1 MTPAAAQAMGP
12 DDPSSPDSVS
22 LERVRAC
29 LGAGV
34 PTGRN
39 DEDSVRRQWWAALAT
54 LQSDCLLPRP
64 DQAGVWLAAPLPA
77 LYEPEL
83 LARLR
88 GWVWAPPQ
96 LQTLL
101 GAAPPLLAGAGSR
114 PMPMAS
120 GFERLPL
127 GPDDGTDPL
136 LIVITPSLQ
145 VALCLDGPSTAR
157 RLVAR
162 FEPAV
167 LSEALGLIHA
177 RLAATT
183 PASAERLEQAMRT
196 LGPLQSD
203 PELGLRFWPQLAD
216 RLAAM
221 APSVTLQP
229 LVQPSHNQSESGMEA
244 VSGELALLEAL
255 THEVRTPLATI
266 RTLIRS
272 LLRRRDLSTVVR
284 QRLEHIDGECSEQ
297 IDRFGLIFLAAELQN
312 RPSPGNH
319 GRGAEQELAR
329 TDLSA
334 LLRQLEPLWQRQLA
348 RRGLELQL
356 AISADLPAVLSD
368 PARLET
374 MLGGLIDRF
383 SRSLPSGSS
392 VRLRLRAAGPRL
404 KLQLDSPA
412 AGASAGGG
420 GGHDEPPVQAVGPVL
435 SWNPTTGSLQL
446 SRQATQRLFQRLG
459 GRLTER
465 DGSGLTVFFPIC

>member
-1 MTPAAAQAMGP
+1 MPPAAAQAMGP
-12 DDPSSPDSVS
+12 DDPSSSNPVS
-22 LERVRAC
+22 LARVRAC
-29 LGAGV
+29 LTTGV
-34 PTGRN
+34 PAGRN

-54 LQSDCLLPRP
+54 LQSDCLLQRP
-64 DQAGVWLAAPLPA
+64 ELTGVWLAAPLPA

-83 LARLR
+83 LGRLR

-101 GAAPPLLAGAGSR
+101 SAAPPLLSGAGSR

-120 GFERLPL
+120 GFERLAL
-127 GPDDGTDPL
+127 APDDGTDPL
-136 LIVITPSLQ
+136 LIVITASLQ
-145 VALCLDGPSTAR
+145 VALCLDGASSAR
-157 RLVAR
+157 RLVVR

-167 LSEALGLIHA
+167 LSEVLGLLHA
-177 RLAATT
+177 RLATT
-183 PASAERLEQAMRT
+183 APASAERLEEAMRT

-229 LVQPSHNQSESGMEA
+229 LVQPSPAQARSGMGEG
-244 VSGELALLEAL
+244 SGELALLEAL

-297 IDRFGLIFLAAELQN
+297 IDRFGLIFLAAEQQSH
-312 RPSPGNH
+312 PSPAHH
-319 GRGAEQELAR
+319 GPAAEQELAR

-334 LLRQLEPLWQRQLA
+334 LLQQLEPLWQRQLA

-356 AISADLPAVLSD
+356 AIAADLPAVLSD

-404 KLQLDSPA
+404 KLQLDNPA
-412 AGASAGGG
+412 AGAAAAAG
-420 GGHDEPPVQAVGPVL
+420 DSPDDPPVRAVGPVL

-465 DGSGLTVFFPIC
+465 DGSGLTVFFPVC